1 MKKTMTKT
9 GKKTWSRKFVIGFK
23 KNWQRHLMML
33 LPLIYI
39 ILFEYWPMYGL
50 QIAFRD
56 YTARGGI
63 TGSVWVGLEHFREF
77 FANYKWPI
85 YVKNTLRISLYS
97 LIVGFPIPVFL
108 ALMLHVNET
117 KWLRKLTQNVSYVP
131 HFIST
136 VVMVG
141 ILWQILDPFNGIFAT
156 FARLT
161 GWELFQMD
169 LRVNPDAFI
178 HVYVWSGIWQNMG
191 WDTIIYV
198 SALSSV
204 SEELHEAA
212 RLDGASRWKRILH
225 VDLPAIMP
233 TVCIMLIMRCGSIMG
248 VGHEK
253 VYLMQNAMNMDVS
266 EVISTYVYK
275 YGLAN
280 NQLSYG
286 TAVGLMNSAVNTA
299 LLLFV
304 NWITKKL
311 SDDEVGLY

>member
-1 MKKTMTKT
+1 MKKTLTITNQKSW
-9 GKKTWSRKFVIGFK
+9 KRRFIIDFK

-33 LPLIYI
+33 LPLLYI

-56 YTARGGI
+56 YSARAGI
-63 TGSVWVGLEHFREF
+63 VESLWVGLKHFKEF
-77 FANYKWPI
+77 FANYKWTL
-85 YVKNTLRISLYS
+85 YVQNTLRISLYS
-97 LIVGFPIPVFL
+97 LIVGFPIPIFL
-108 ALMLHVNET
+108 ALMLHVNEW
-117 KWLRKLTQNVSYVP
+117 KWLRKLTQNVSYIP

-141 ILWQILDPFNGIFAT
+141 IIWQILDPFNGIFAA

-178 HVYVWSGIWQNMG
+178 HVYVWSGIWQNVG

-212 RLDGASRWKRILH
+212 RLDGASRWKRVIH

-253 VYLMQNAMNMDVS
+253 VYLMQNAMNMNVS

-286 TAVGLMNSAVNTA
+286 TAVGLMNSAINTA